1 MQMLNPEPD
10 YLSGAC
16 ISGIAFKEG
25 ENMKEEHRHKHEET
39 CNAAKKT
46 EPGEEKKVE
55 DNISSSE
62 KEIKKLSEELAKAK
76 EEALLSKDKAL
87 RAMADLNN
95 AAKRQKKEKE
105 DFVKYAAGELA
116 VKIIPALDDFEQAL
130 KGEIK
135 VDENFSKGV
144 MMIYNNLKE
153 ALEKEGLKKQETK
166 TVRFDPNLH
175 EVVATEGTE
184 DAEQDGVIA
193 EVFRPGY
200 MFKDIVLR
208 PAMVKVYK
216 KAPEE
221 AVEKEAEPA
230 SAAAADKIEEKE
242 EGK

>member
-153 ALEKEGLKKQETK
+153 ALEKEGLKKHTSRKTK
-166 TVRFDPNLH
+166 NPLSIVNDTNNNVITITYDVCDELPKKSNSKSAKK
-175 EVVATEGTE
+175 VKNINNSVDTTATTTT
-184 DAEQDGVIA
+184 AT
-193 EVFRPGY
+193 
-200 MFKDIVLR
+200 
-208 PAMVKVYK
+208 
-216 KAPEE
+216 
-221 AVEKEAEPA
+221 
-230 SAAAADKIEEKE
+230 
-242 EGK
+242 